1 MVLGI
6 PCPLTIFEETLRQD
20 PVYEGSFIAS
30 WLSRIL
36 YMEGFD
42 PKHVLFMDL
51 GFLALVGSSF
61 FWRPLGTS
69 TPSGH
74 KGK

>member
-6 PCPLTIFEETLRQD
+6 PCPLTILEETLRQD
-20 PVYEGSFIAS
+20 PVYAGSFIAI
-30 WLSRIL
+30 WLNRIL

-51 GFLALVGSSF
+51 GFLALVVSSF
-61 FWRPLGTS
+61 FWHPTTRCIP
-69 TPSGH
+69 PGH
-74 KGK
+74 ER